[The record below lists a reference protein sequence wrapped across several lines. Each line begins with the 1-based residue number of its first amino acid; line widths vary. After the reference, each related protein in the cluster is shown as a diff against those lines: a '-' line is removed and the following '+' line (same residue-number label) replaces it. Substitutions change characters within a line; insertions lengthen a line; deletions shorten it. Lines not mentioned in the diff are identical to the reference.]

1 MKKFSFVKV
10 LAIAILAALIITTSL
25 FALLPLK
32 TGDSVCGS
40 NGQRFSMIKHEQRAY
55 EDAVTE
61 GENAQTCPAVI
72 RDKSNPYI
80 HNTLY
85 LL

>member
-25 FALLPLK
+25 LVLVPLK
-32 TGDSVCGS
+32 SGDSVCGD
-40 NGQRFSMIKHEQRAY
+40 NGQRFSIIKHEQQAY
-55 EDAVTE
+55 DDAVAK
-61 GENAQTCPAVI
+61 GQNVQTCPAVI
-72 RDKSNPYI
+72 RDNSHPYI